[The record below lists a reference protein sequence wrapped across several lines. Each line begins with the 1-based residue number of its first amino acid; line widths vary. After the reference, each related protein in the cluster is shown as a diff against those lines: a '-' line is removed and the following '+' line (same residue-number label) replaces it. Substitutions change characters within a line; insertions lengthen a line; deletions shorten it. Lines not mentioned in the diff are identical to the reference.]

1 MATNLYSIYIYIY
14 FFLCIF
20 TSFGLNIGGVEV
32 WTVLGESQ
40 VMLPL
45 SFVLFICLFV
55 YIFIFVK

>member
-1 MATNLYSIYIYIY
+1 MATWYSIFY
-14 FFLCIF
+14 FIFCIF

-45 SFVLFICLFV
+45 SFIYLFVCLFIYLF
-55 YIFIFVK
+55 